1 MKTRMQVLWSAL
13 TALILFG
20 CAVLQTVPLEGN
32 SLPLATP
39 TFSAS
44 NESGGLFA
52 DTDHTR
58 NLPSEPHIS
67 RARFVTVSLGQLID
81 EAGEAREVRNITFNL
96 FPDATYTGVI
106 EQVEQAG
113 DTISW
118 SGVLEEVDLSYF
130 TMVYTSGVFM
140 GHFASPLG
148 VYEVV
153 FVEEGLYRVIEI
165 DQTKFPGGEG

>member
-1 MKTRMQVLWSAL
+1 MRTGSFAVRIGLLSMLF
-13 TALILFG
+13 FG
-20 CAVLQTVPLEGN
+20 CSSKSPEMKE
-32 SLPLATP
+32 TP
-39 TFSAS
+39 TFSTGPS
-44 NESGGLFA
+44 NSAGLFA
-52 DTDHTR
+52 DTDRTR

-67 RARFVTVSLGQLID
+67 RARFVTIHLGQLID
-81 EAGEAREVRNITFNL
+81 EAGQSRNVREITLNL
-96 FPDATYTGVI
+96 FPDATYTGAI
-106 EQVEQAG
+106 EEVEQAG

-118 SGVLEEVDLSYF
+118 SGTLADVEFSYF

-165 DQTKFPGGEG
+165 DQSKFPGGEG